1 MAALW
6 LQNKT
11 LCTCPQ
17 VLIRRLLRAGLDTGV
32 LLLRN
37 TDWSRALLDDAL
49 AFMTDEAKQVRLT
62 MASLAAR
69 SSWLAASRIS
79 LDQHI
84 CS

>member
-1 MAALW
+1 LAALW